1 MLFLVVV
8 NIRGKKIQYV
18 VNNERKYGV
27 LMLHLVRVNWKF
39 LEPYQKFFKEIVMCE
54 IQWINMK
61 DTVG

>member
-1 MLFLVVV
+1 
-8 NIRGKKIQYV
+8 
-18 VNNERKYGV
+18 
-27 LMLHLVRVNWKF
+27 MLHLVRVNWKF